1 MRDIRYNIIHNKY
14 RADVCL
20 AFQVIGLDYLILT
33 AYKKSRKTEII
44 NYVLL
49 YSCSLTRAVY
59 FELMHD
65 LSLVN
70 LKGITARCSRPEE
83 IFSNNFSTVQA
94 PSKWIRQTMNDIV
107 PSWMCYRVLNTPLV
121 SDYKAV
127 FTFRLECLQACFHLA
142 VTKECFLQICRRI

>member
-1 MRDIRYNIIHNKY
+1 MIE
-14 RADVCL
+14 
-20 AFQVIGLDYLILT
+20 LDYLILT
-33 AYKKSRKTEII
+33 AYKKSQKTEII

-49 YSCSLTRAVY
+49 YSCILTRAVY

-94 PSKWIRQTMNDIV
+94 PSKWIRQTMKGIV
-107 PSWMCYRVLNTPLV
+107 PSWMCYRVLNTLIKKILWHSSFFVNFPDNT
-121 SDYKAV
+121 SG
-127 FTFRLECLQACFHLA
+127 RLLLY
-142 VTKECFLQICRRI
+142 